1 MERQYRRYIV
11 GWLVC
16 NLPSFSL
23 CSGSVALNRYVQDF
37 ISQYPRNIIEA
48 KTSREAMDW
57 FDLLDKKD
65 GSHAFIWDKARR
77 SIWLW
82 KTL

>member
-1 MERQYRRYIV
+1 M
-11 GWLVC
+11 VC

-23 CSGSVALNRYVQDF
+23 YSGSVALNRYVQDF
-37 ISQYPRNIIEA
+37 ISQCPRNIIEA
-48 KTSREAMDW
+48 KTSKEAMDW

-77 SIWLW
+77 SIYLW

>member
-1 MERQYRRYIV
+1 MGQYRYTV
-11 GWLVC
+11 GGLVG

-23 CSGSVALNRYVQDF
+23 HSGSVALNRYIQVFLNQH
-37 ISQYPRNIIEA
+37 PRNIIEA
-48 KTSREAMDW
+48 KTLSEARAW
-57 FDLLDKKD
+57 FDLLGKED
-65 GSHAFIWDKARR
+65 GSHAFIWDKACK

>member
-1 MERQYRRYIV
+1 MERQYKRYIV

-23 CSGSVALNRYVQDF
+23 HSGSVALNRYVQDF

-48 KTSREAMDW
+48 KTSKEAMDW

-77 SIWLW
+77 SIYLW

>member
-1 MERQYRRYIV
+1 MGQYRYIV

-23 CSGSVALNRYVQDF
+23 YSGSVALNRYIQAF
-37 ISQYPRNIIEA
+37 LSQHPRNIIEA
-48 KTSREAMDW
+48 KTLSEAMDW

-65 GSHAFIWDKARR
+65 GSHAFIWDKARE
-77 SIWLW
+77 SIYLW

>member
-1 MERQYRRYIV
+1 MGQYRYTV

-23 CSGSVALNRYVQDF
+23 YSGSVALNRYIQAF
-37 ISQYPRNIIEA
+37 LSQHPRNIIEA
-48 KTSREAMDW
+48 KTLSEAMDW

-65 GSHAFIWDKARR
+65 GSHAFIWDKACG
-77 SIWLW
+77 SIYLW